1 MDFNAVNMSFREFFE
16 AQVAD
21 ISKLQGQSPFHLQQ
35 RRQGMLAPKDPI
47 KRFAASTPNV
57 GDLHI
62 VWITGMWSG
71 KIPGTGNYGALL
83 KPLGYNIQTVNTKAN
98 VFAATAGRLA
108 HGFAAP
114 ALLQRYGQAHIEK
127 NKDLY
132 RGKVEE
138 KPDIIIGSS
147 QGGAIALSLASE
159 HPEVPMLLVCPAWR
173 IFHVQPTHLHPDSI
187 IVHGLYD
194 KEVPIADSE
203 YLAKKFNIPL
213 FVTEDG
219 HIIRKGF
226 WQIIKALNIIS
237 SKVIR
242 KKPQEQEPQWQGVTG
257 LGSQGQQ
264 SQQMMQPQTN
274 VSL

>member
-1 MDFNAVNMSFREFFE
+1 MAVNMSFREFFE
-16 AQVAD
+16 AQTVD
-21 ISKLQGQSPFHLQQ
+21 IDKLQGQSPFHLQM
-35 RRQGMLAPKDPI
+35 RKQGLVAPKDPI
-47 KRFAASTPNV
+47 RRFSASTPNV
-57 GDLHI
+57 SDLNI

-83 KPLGYNIQTVNTKAN
+83 KPLGYNIQTVNTKGN
-98 VFAATAGRLA
+98 LFAATAGRLT
-108 HGFAAP
+108 HGWSP
-114 ALLQRYGQAHIEK
+114 AIIQSYGQAHIEK
-127 NKDLY
+127 NKELY
-132 RGKVEE
+132 RDKVED

-173 IFHVQPTHLHPDSI
+173 IFNVQPTHLHPDSI

-194 KEVPIADSE
+194 KEVPISDSE
-203 YLAKKFNIPL
+203 YLAKKFNVPL
-213 FVTEDG
+213 LVTEDG

-242 KKPQEQEPQWQGVTG
+242 KKPQEQQPQQQQWQGVTR
-257 LGSQGQQ
+257 QGQA
-264 SQQMMQPQTN
+264 QPTS
-274 VSL
+274 VSI